1 MNKNTRTYK
10 AIKNA
15 MISLICE
22 ILYIVSRFVCRTV
35 FTKILGAEYL
45 GVNGLFTNILQLLSF
60 VELGMGSALIY
71 MMYKPLAENNENE
84 ILACVLFYKKIYR
97 IISAFITL
105 AGICVCP
112 FIKYLVDAPEIT
124 ENISLIYLL
133 FLANTVTSYLFVA
146 EKSIFSADQKDYVV
160 SLFTQAFYIIMD
172 VSQII
177 ILIFT
182 KNFYLYLAIGVV
194 CNLLNNF
201 MCSIYARKCY
211 PFLRAKEKHFLPK
224 ETVDAFKNNVKGLF
238 LTKIAA
244 TSFQGTDNIFISLFA
259 GISKVGIFSNYV
271 LIVTIINNLLNKI
284 FNSITPSI
292 GNFSVSS
299 SASEKKVI
307 FDKLYYTNTFLYRY
321 ICLGL
326 ALFFTQF
333 VTKIWL
339 DEKFLL
345 SEITIFLIVIE
356 LYLRGEHYIVNIF
369 RNANGD
375 FSQLKS
381 FYVIAAILNVL
392 FDIILGKTLG
402 LNGIIIATIAGRFIC
417 RIADVIVV
425 FKKELD
431 ITPVKYFVKHY
442 LFLFFYAVE
451 FVLFF
456 ILFNFFSMSNIYI
469 DFVLKIIIFSVLFV
483 SIELIAFHKNQ
494 NLKYLLSV
502 FRKTFRRKK

>member
-1 MNKNTRTYK
+1 MDKNTRTYK

-15 MISLICE
+15 IISLICE

-71 MMYKPLAENNENE
+71 MMYKPIAENNENE
-84 ILACVLFYKKIYR
+84 LLACVLFYKKIYR
-97 IISAFITL
+97 FISIFITL

-112 FIKYLVDAPEIT
+112 FIKYLVYAPEIT
-124 ENISLIYLL
+124 KNILFIYLL

-160 SLFTQAFYIIMD
+160 SLFTQASYIVMD
-172 VSQII
+172 ISQIV

-182 KNFYLYLAIGVV
+182 KNFYLYLGVGV
-194 CNLLNNF
+194 TCSLLNNLI
-201 MCSIYARKCY
+201 CSIYARKCY
-211 PFLRAKEKHFLPK
+211 PFLKTKEKHYLPK
-224 ETVDAFKNNVKGLF
+224 KDVNEFKSNVKGLF

-271 LIVTIINNLLNKI
+271 LITTIINNLLNKI
-284 FNSITPSI
+284 FNSITPTI

-299 SASEKKVI
+299 LAAEKKVI
-307 FDKLYYTNTFLYRY
+307 FDRLYYTNIFLYRY

-339 DEKFLL
+339 DNSFLL
-345 SEITIFLIVIE
+345 SEVTIFLIVIE

-381 FYVIAAILNVL
+381 FYVIAAILNVI
-392 FDIILGKTLG
+392 FDIVLGKTLG
-402 LNGIIIATIAGRFIC
+402 LDGIIIATIAGRFIC

-425 FKKELD
+425 FKEELN
-431 ITPVKYFVKHY
+431 IEPVKYFTKHY
-442 LFLFFYAVE
+442 LFLLFYVIEFF
-451 FVLFF
+451 LFF
-456 ILFNFFSMSNIYI
+456 ILFKFISLPNVYI
-469 DFVLKIIIFSVLFV
+469 DFLLKILIFSVLYV
-483 SIELIAFHKNQ
+483 IIELIFFRKNQ
-494 NLKYLLSV
+494 KYLLSIVRNV
-502 FRKTFRRKK
+502 FRK